1 MEPLPQ
7 IAGSGVALKGAA
19 SFFLFYYDYMAIT
32 TEELK
37 LLITAEVDAAV
48 RNLAKTQ
55 SEADKAQKKLK
66 EYAAAYD
73 QWGSK
78 LTKTLSLPLA
88 GAAAYAVKAATD
100 FEKVRTT
107 YGALL
112 GDVEK
117 GNALFEEL
125 KTFSASTPLSF
136 DTLNAAAQN
145 FLGAGFAADELT
157 AKMRMLGD
165 VALGD
170 ADKFS
175 RLSMQFNQVKTKG
188 KAELEELKIF
198 AEAGIPIFDELAKM
212 MGVSTE
218 EIFKMTSEGKI
229 GFEELNGVLTR
240 LTGEG
245 GKFHNMMQ
253 TISGTTAGSLSN
265 ALDNLKIT
273 AAELGE
279 ALLPIAN
286 DFLQSLTGLAEWIGK
301 LDEGEKK
308 MLLVGAAMAAA
319 VGPALKLSAALMK
332 VVAAM
337 KAGAA
342 AKGFTSVLAMLSNP
356 ALLGVLTA
364 VAAVGAVGG
373 IAYSALSKDEPT
385 EKENVSWEGKESSV
399 KNVLD
404 NAKTWEDGAVLIDGL
419 TKSLFDLAKTTPEA
433 TEWVLEMA
441 KANQKLKAEVQETGK
456 LFDENLFGNSQFDKF
471 RKQAGTNI
479 TNADYAY
486 TPLPKYEM
494 VVRGAGDTMK
504 MLEKDEVQDLLNR
517 FFPEINIEKEI
528 EKLESSS
535 NFDGDWKAYSDHIR
549 LINEK
554 IIEALDLTKSSF
566 EAAEKELANYDDIDY
581 LEDAYSEYR
590 KKQEAAQPSASAPA
604 AEATNYAAATLGRTN
619 DALAL
624 LTQLLNNSPD
634 LLAVSSA
641 ALNAQQQINALWDK
655 RSVAT
660 EEEKA
665 AIDKQIEE
673 LAAVTRQVSDV
684 RNLRDGIA
692 EIYRAEEV
700 SLADGSRALASI
712 VALGNSSI
720 ESLDAESAMQDKRR
734 EILAAINE
742 KIKENNKIIADTG
755 TSEEERLAAESQNN
769 ALKSA
774 AKAVKQPN
782 AVELHAEGLA
792 KALDSGDLEAVA
804 AFATPLV
811 DSFVNG
817 IFNAVEAVENGGS
830 VKDAALSVTDGL
842 WDAGVSAAAAFAGPF
857 GGLVQTAGEIAKAI
871 GHALIDAFDWR
882 NGLRD
887 KLEEA
892 KAPIADLFA
901 DIESRE
907 EELAKKR
914 NQLID
919 DQLEKTKAAYDEQM
933 AIMDARFSTEK
944 KLLEDMYQAGVIT
957 AAEYEKGLMDLAKE
971 EAAEKNK
978 AESEYNDKTE
988 ELNYLKELSQQVE
1001 ETAKTVLEN
1010 TKTAYKDQ
1018 FNNSY
1023 EAGLLV
1029 KGSGKVWGL
1038 TGSRAEAADRMEQQI
1053 TDLQNYI
1060 ISLASGEYTEE
1071 EMLKK
1076 LKEFESNDYILAAA
1090 NGADFIANK
1099 PTLMMVGEA
1108 GPERVKV
1115 KPAPFDVPAESG
1127 GGAVTY
1133 TVVINNPV
1141 GIDGLTQQVVAAAK
1155 KLNNR
1160 GIV

>member
-19 SFFLFYYDYMAIT
+19 PFFLSYYDDMAIT

-48 RNLAKTQ
+48 RNLTKTQ

-73 QWGSK
+73 QWGAK

-265 ALDNLKIT
+265 AIDNLKIT

-286 DFLQSLTGLAEWIGK
+286 DFLQSLTGLAEWIGE

-342 AKGFTSVLAMLSNP
+342 AKGFMSILSMLANP
-356 ALLGVLTA
+356 ALLAA
-364 VAAVGAVGG
+364 VVAVGAVG
-373 IAYSALSKDEPT
+373 AVTYSAVSKGDEQPK
-385 EKENVSWEGKESSV
+385 EKSV
-399 KNVLD
+399 NWGNRSD
-404 NAKTWEDGAVLIDGL
+404 QDQAAIIANAASFEEAQIKVDGL
-419 TKSLFDLAKTTPEA
+419 TKGLYDFAKATGRADIALDQIRKSTDLQNKKNDIEKSDVYKEAGNSKITFSQLESFLNSGKSSTVYDILMGDSPAWYYPGQELVDQIQSLSDRGGLSFSDELKSRGEDDVEYMQKILSELQEENQKIIDEYEA
-433 TEWVLEMA
+433 T
-441 KANQKLKAEVQETGK
+441 KAELNDIFSGK
-456 LFDENLFGNSQFDKF
+456 AAYDEL
-471 RKQAGTNI
+471 
-479 TNADYAY
+479 
-486 TPLPKYEM
+486 
-494 VVRGAGDTMK
+494 
-504 MLEKDEVQDLLNR
+504 
-517 FFPEINIEKEI
+517 
-528 EKLESSS
+528 
-535 NFDGDWKAYSDHIR
+535 
-549 LINEK
+549 
-554 IIEALDLTKSSF
+554 
-566 EAAEKELANYDDIDY
+566 
-581 LEDAYSEYR
+581 
-590 KKQEAAQPSASAPA
+590 KKQEAAQSSAPAPA
-604 AEATNYAAATLGRTN
+604 AEATNYAAVTLGRTN
-619 DALAL
+619 DALTL
-624 LTQLLNNSPD
+624 LTQLLSNSPD

-673 LAAVTRQVSDV
+673 LAAITNQVSDV
-684 RNLRDGIA
+684 KNLRDGIA

-774 AKAVKQPN
+774 AKTIKQPN

-792 KALDSGDLEAVA
+792 KALDSGDLEAIA

-882 NGLRD
+882 NGLREKID
-887 KLEEA
+887 EA
-892 KAPIADLFA
+892 NKPLTDLFNEIEDKEA
-901 DIESRE
+901 D
-907 EELAKKR
+907 LAKKR
-914 NQLID
+914 NQMID

-957 AAEYEKGLMDLAKE
+957 AAEYEKGLLDLAKE

-978 AESEYNDKTE
+978 AESEYNDE
-988 ELNYLKELSQQVE
+988 QDRLQYEKEVGDKFESALTQ
-1001 ETAKTVLEN
+1001 TIEN
-1010 TKTAYKDQ
+1010 SKKAYED
-1018 FNNSY
+1018 FYNRSY
-1023 EAGLLV
+1023 EEGLMQE
-1029 KGSGKVWGL
+1029 GSGGIKKNI
-1038 TGSRAEAADRMEQQI
+1038 TQKQKEAADRWEQQI
-1053 TDLQNYI
+1053 VELQKLLTSFNAGEILVDDMEKRTKELTD
-1060 ISLASGEYTEE
+1060 
-1071 EMLKK
+1071 
-1076 LKEFESNDYILAAA
+1076 SNFIVYGAA

-1108 GPERVKV
+1108 GPEHVKV
-1115 KPAPFDVPAESG
+1115 KPAPFDVPSESG
-1127 GGAVTY
+1127 GSAVTY
-1133 TVVINNPV
+1133 TVVVNNPV

>member
-1 MEPLPQ
+1 
-7 IAGSGVALKGAA
+7 
-19 SFFLFYYDYMAIT
+19 MAIT

-37 LLITAEVDAAV
+37 LLITAEVEDAV
-48 RNLAKTQ
+48 RNIMKTKD
-55 SEADKAQKKLK
+55 ETEKAQKKLK
-66 EYAAAYD
+66 EYAASFD

-78 LTKTLSLPLA
+78 MTKTLSLPLA

-175 RLSMQFNQVKTKG
+175 RLSLQFNQVKTKG

-198 AEAGIPIFDELAKM
+198 AEAGIPIFEELAKM

-286 DFLQSLTGLAEWIGK
+286 DFLQSLTGLAEWIGE

-308 MLLVGAAMAAA
+308 MLLVGAAMTAA
-319 VGPALKLSAALMK
+319 VGPSLKLAAGLLK
-332 VVAAM
+332 VAAAM
-337 KAGAA
+337 KQAAA
-342 AKGFTSVLAMLSNP
+342 AKGFLSILTMLSNP
-356 ALLGVLTA
+356 AALAAGLVALAGVA
-364 VAAVGAVGG
+364 VVGGVTYSAVSGGDKIPDGQVKTGGKSMDEVGQAILNASSYEEVKNRFSNLSKEMFDFARKNENAVGVVVEAMKEAVSLEKQIAQTREKTENKWFKQDIKDRENILNG
-373 IAYSALSKDEPT
+373 IQNLIESGKPMNREQAGRIRLHLKDFLEESELPYET
-385 EKENVSWEGKESSV
+385 YDEKYQEYAKKTQQGMFESRDHYKERMESDS
-399 KNVLD
+399 
-404 NAKTWEDGAVLIDGL
+404 
-419 TKSLFDLAKTTPEA
+419 
-433 TEWVLEMA
+433 
-441 KANQKLKAEVQETGK
+441 EVQQLRKDLLDIIAIIREKNNEPKK
-456 LFDENLFGNSQFDKF
+456 LLADLESQLEGIYNAEALFENLETAQVAVQSV
-471 RKQAGTNI
+471 
-479 TNADYAY
+479 
-486 TPLPKYEM
+486 TP
-494 VVRGAGDTMK
+494 
-504 MLEKDEVQDLLNR
+504 
-517 FFPEINIEKEI
+517 
-528 EKLESSS
+528 
-535 NFDGDWKAYSDHIR
+535 
-549 LINEK
+549 
-554 IIEALDLTKSSF
+554 
-566 EAAEKELANYDDIDY
+566 
-581 LEDAYSEYR
+581 
-590 KKQEAAQPSASAPA
+590 APA

-619 DALAL
+619 DALTL
-624 LTQLLNNSPD
+624 LTQLLSNSPD
-634 LLAVSSA
+634 LLAASSA

-655 RSVAT
+655 RSVAS

-673 LAAVTRQVSDV
+673 LVAVTRQVSDV
-684 RNLRDGIA
+684 KNLRDGIA
-692 EIYRAEEV
+692 EIYRSEEV

-774 AKAVKQPN
+774 AKTIKQPN
-782 AVELHAEGLA
+782 AVELNAQDLLTRLEE
-792 KALDSGDLEAVA
+792 KDLEAIA
-804 AFATPLV
+804 QLTTPMV
-811 DSFVNG
+811 DAFVNG
-817 IFNAVEAVENGGS
+817 IFDAVETVENGGS
-830 VKDAALSVTDGL
+830 VKEAALSVTDGL
-842 WDAGVSAAAAFAGPF
+842 FDAGISAAAAFAGPF

-882 NGLRD
+882 NGLREKID
-887 KLEEA
+887 EA
-892 KAPIADLFA
+892 NKPLTDLFNEIEDKEA
-901 DIESRE
+901 D
-907 EELAKKR
+907 LAKKR
-914 NQLID
+914 NQMID

-944 KLLEDMYQAGVIT
+944 KLLEDMYQAGIIT

-971 EAAEKNK
+971 EASEKNK
-978 AESEYNDKTE
+978 AESEYNDE
-988 ELNYLKELSQQVE
+988 QDRLQYEKEVGDKFESALMQ
-1001 ETAKTVLEN
+1001 TIEN
-1010 TKTAYKDQ
+1010 SKKAYED
-1018 FNNSY
+1018 FYNRSY
-1023 EAGLLV
+1023 EEGLIQE
-1029 KGSGKVWGL
+1029 GSGGVKKNI
-1038 TGSRAEAADRMEQQI
+1038 TQKQKEAADRWEQQI
-1053 TDLQNYI
+1053 AELQKLLTSFNAGEILVDDMEKRTKELTD
-1060 ISLASGEYTEE
+1060 
-1071 EMLKK
+1071 
-1076 LKEFESNDYILAAA
+1076 SNFIVYGAA

-1099 PTLMMVGEA
+1099 PTLIMVGEA
-1108 GPERVKV
+1108 GPEHVKV
-1115 KPAPFDVPAESG
+1115 KPAPFDVPSESG
-1127 GGAVTY
+1127 GSAVTY

>member
-1 MEPLPQ
+1 MESLPQ
-7 IAGSGVALKGAA
+7 IAGSGVTLKRATP
-19 SFFLFYYDYMAIT
+19 FFLSYYDDMAIT

-73 QWGSK
+73 QWGAK

-265 ALDNLKIT
+265 AIDNLKIT

-286 DFLQSLTGLAEWIGK
+286 DFLQSLTGLAEWIGE

-342 AKGFTSVLAMLSNP
+342 AKGFTSVLAMLSSP

-373 IAYSALSKDEPT
+373 IAYSALSKDEPE
-385 EKENVSWEGKESSV
+385 EKTINWGNRS
-399 KNVLD
+399 D
-404 NAKTWEDGAVLIDGL
+404 QDQAAIIANAASFEEAQIKVDGL
-419 TKSLFDLAKTTPEA
+419 TKGLYDFVKATGRADIALDQIRKSTDLQNKKNDIEKSDVYKKADSSKILFSEMERFLNSGKSSTVYDVLMGDSPAWYYPGQELVNQIQSLSDRGGLSFLDELKSRGEDDVEYIQKILAELQ
-433 TEWVLEMA
+433 EE
-441 KANQKLKAEVQETGK
+441 NQKIIDEYEAMKAE
-456 LFDENLFGNSQFDKF
+456 L
-471 RKQAGTNI
+471 
-479 TNADYAY
+479 
-486 TPLPKYEM
+486 
-494 VVRGAGDTMK
+494 
-504 MLEKDEVQDLLNR
+504 
-517 FFPEINIEKEI
+517 
-528 EKLESSS
+528 
-535 NFDGDWKAYSDHIR
+535 
-549 LINEK
+549 
-554 IIEALDLTKSSF
+554 
-566 EAAEKELANYDDIDY
+566 DDIFSGKA
-581 LEDAYSEYR
+581 AYDEL
-590 KKQEAAQPSASAPA
+590 KKQEAAKPSAPAPA
-604 AEATNYAAATLGRTN
+604 AEATNHAAATLGRTN

-634 LLAVSSA
+634 LLAASSA

-673 LAAVTRQVSDV
+673 LAAITNQVSDV

-692 EIYRAEEV
+692 EIYRSEEV

-774 AKAVKQPN
+774 AKTIKRPN
-782 AVELHAEGLA
+782 AVELHAQELA
-792 KALDSGDLEAVA
+792 NALDSGDLEAIA

-830 VKDAALSVTDGL
+830 VKEAALSVTDGL
-842 WDAGVSAAAAFAGPF
+842 FDAGISAAAAFAGPF

-882 NGLRD
+882 NGLREKID
-887 KLEEA
+887 EA
-892 KAPIADLFA
+892 NKPLTDLFNEIEDKEA
-901 DIESRE
+901 D
-907 EELAKKR
+907 LAKKR
-914 NQLID
+914 NQMID

-971 EAAEKNK
+971 EASEKNK
-978 AESEYNDKTE
+978 AESEYNDEQDRLQYEKEVGDKFESALTQTIENSKKAYEDFYNRSFE
-988 ELNYLKELSQQVE
+988 E
-1001 ETAKTVLEN
+1001 
-1010 TKTAYKDQ
+1010 
-1018 FNNSY
+1018 
-1023 EAGLLV
+1023 GLIQE
-1029 KGSGKVWGL
+1029 GSGGIKKNI
-1038 TGSRAEAADRMEQQI
+1038 TRKQKEAADRWEQQI
-1053 TDLQNYI
+1053 VELQKLLNSFNAGEILVDDMEKRTKELTD
-1060 ISLASGEYTEE
+1060 
-1071 EMLKK
+1071 
-1076 LKEFESNDYILAAA
+1076 SNFIVYGAA
-1090 NGADFIANK
+1090 NGADFIADK

-1108 GPERVKV
+1108 GPEHVKV
-1115 KPAPFDVPAESG
+1115 KPAPFDVPSESG

>member
-1 MEPLPQ
+1 
-7 IAGSGVALKGAA
+7 
-19 SFFLFYYDYMAIT
+19 MAIT

-37 LLITAEVDAAV
+37 LLITAEVEEAV
-48 RNLAKTQ
+48 RNIIKTKD
-55 SEADKAQKKLK
+55 ETEKAQKKLK

-229 GFEELNGVLTR
+229 GFEELNGVLAR

-286 DFLQSLTGLAEWIGK
+286 DFLQSLTGLAEWIGE

-319 VGPALKLSAALMK
+319 VGPALKLSAALLK
-332 VVAAM
+332 VAAAM

-342 AKGFTSVLAMLSNP
+342 AKGFMSILSMLANP
-356 ALLGVLTA
+356 ALLAA
-364 VAAVGAVGG
+364 VVAVGAVG
-373 IAYSALSKDEPT
+373 AVTYSALSKDEPT

-399 KNVLD
+399 KTALD

-441 KANQKLKAEVQETGK
+441 KANQKLKSEVQETGK
-456 LFDENLFGNSQFDKF
+456 FFEENWRGYSQAEKFNRSAEQNKVAAKSPFESNIVNSGVWTSSLLKKPEIQ
-471 RKQAGTNI
+471 NI
-479 TNADYAY
+479 LAD
-486 TPLPKYEM
+486 
-494 VVRGAGDTMK
+494 
-504 MLEKDEVQDLLNR
+504 

-528 EKLESSS
+528 KNLNPYSVSE
-535 NFDGDWKAYSDHIR
+535 NFDGNWKAYADHVL
-549 LINEK
+549 LINNK
-554 IIEALDLTKSSF
+554 ITEALDLF
-566 EAAEKELANYDDIDY
+566 EANFKNAEKELANYDDIDY
-581 LEDAYSEYR
+581 LEDAYSEYQ
-590 KKQEAAQPSASAPA
+590 KKQEAAKPSAPAPA

-634 LLAVSSA
+634 LLAASSA

-655 RSVAT
+655 RSVAS

-673 LAAVTRQVSDV
+673 LTTVTRQVSDV
-684 RNLRDGIA
+684 KNLRDGIA

-712 VALGNSSI
+712 VALGNSSL
-720 ESLDAESAMQDKRR
+720 EALDTESAMQDKRR

-774 AKAVKQPN
+774 AKTIKQPN
-782 AVELHAEGLA
+782 AVELNAQDLLTRLEE
-792 KALDSGDLEAVA
+792 KDLEAIA
-804 AFATPLV
+804 QLTTPMV
-811 DSFVNG
+811 DAFVNG
-817 IFNAVEAVENGGS
+817 IFDAVEAVENGGS
-830 VKDAALSVTDGL
+830 VKEAALSVTDGL
-842 WDAGVSAAAAFAGPF
+842 FDAGISAAAAFAGPF

-892 KAPIADLFA
+892 KAPIDDLFA

-914 NQLID
+914 NQMID

-957 AAEYEKGLMDLAKE
+957 AAEYEQGLMDLAKE
-971 EAAEKNK
+971 EASEKNK
-978 AESEYNDKTE
+978 AESDYNDEQDRLQHEKEVGDKFESALMQTIENSKKAYEDFYNRSFE
-988 ELNYLKELSQQVE
+988 E
-1001 ETAKTVLEN
+1001 
-1010 TKTAYKDQ
+1010 
-1018 FNNSY
+1018 
-1023 EAGLLV
+1023 GLMQE
-1029 KGSGKVWGL
+1029 GSGGIKKNI
-1038 TGSRAEAADRMEQQI
+1038 TQKQKEAADRWEQQI
-1053 TDLQNYI
+1053 VELQKLFNSFNAGEILVDEMEKRTKELTD
-1060 ISLASGEYTEE
+1060 
-1071 EMLKK
+1071 
-1076 LKEFESNDYILAAA
+1076 SNFIVYGAA
-1090 NGADFIANK
+1090 NGADFVANK

-1108 GPERVKV
+1108 GPEHVKV

>member
-1 MEPLPQ
+1 
-7 IAGSGVALKGAA
+7 
-19 SFFLFYYDYMAIT
+19 MAIT

-37 LLITAEVDAAV
+37 LYITAEVEDAV
-48 RNLAKTQ
+48 RKLMKTKD
-55 SEADKAQKKLK
+55 EAEKAQKKLK
-66 EYAAAYD
+66 EYAASFD

-112 GDVEK
+112 GDVAK

-253 TISGTTAGSLSN
+253 TISGTTAGNLSN

-286 DFLQSLTGLAEWIGK
+286 DFLQSLTGLAEWIGE

-342 AKGFTSVLAMLSNP
+342 AKGFTSVLAMLSSP

-373 IAYSALSKDEPT
+373 IAYSALSKDEPE
-385 EKENVSWEGKESSV
+385 EKTINWGNRS
-399 KNVLD
+399 D
-404 NAKTWEDGAVLIDGL
+404 QDQAAIIANAASFEEAQIKVDGL
-419 TKSLFDLAKTTPEA
+419 TKGLYDFVKATGRADIALEQIRQSAELTNKINASKDDVEITANSNSKALNALLERVNSANPKSREKAYNALIDNVAWADSGGGWQMGAAQARAVRDISQSSGISFVDELKERGPEDVEYMREIVKTLQEENQKTIDAYQGMKDDLADI
-433 TEWVLEMA
+433 LSG
-441 KANQKLKAEVQETGK
+441 KAAYAE
-456 LFDENLFGNSQFDKF
+456 
-471 RKQAGTNI
+471 
-479 TNADYAY
+479 
-486 TPLPKYEM
+486 
-494 VVRGAGDTMK
+494 
-504 MLEKDEVQDLLNR
+504 
-517 FFPEINIEKEI
+517 
-528 EKLESSS
+528 LESQ
-535 NFDGDWKAYSDHIR
+535 KAS
-549 LINEK
+549 
-554 IIEALDLTKSSF
+554 
-566 EAAEKELANYDDIDY
+566 
-581 LEDAYSEYR
+581 
-590 KKQEAAQPSASAPA
+590 QPSAPAPA
-604 AEATNYAAATLGRTN
+604 AEATNHAAATLGRTN

-634 LLAVSSA
+634 LLAASSA

-673 LAAVTRQVSDV
+673 LAAITNQVSDV
-684 RNLRDGIA
+684 KNLRDGIA
-692 EIYRAEEV
+692 EIYRSEEV

-755 TSEEERLAAESQNN
+755 MSEEERLAAESQNN

-774 AKAVKQPN
+774 AKTIKQPN

-792 KALDSGDLEAVA
+792 KALDSGDLEAIA

-830 VKDAALSVTDGL
+830 VKEAALSVTDGL
-842 WDAGVSAAAAFAGPF
+842 FDAGISAAAAFAGPF

-882 NGLRD
+882 NGLREKID
-887 KLEEA
+887 EA
-892 KAPIADLFA
+892 NKPLTDLFNEIEDKEA
-901 DIESRE
+901 D
-907 EELAKKR
+907 LAKKR
-914 NQLID
+914 NQMID

-971 EAAEKNK
+971 EASEKNK
-978 AESEYNDKTE
+978 AESEYNDEQDRLQYEKEVGDKFESALTQTIENSKKAYEDFYNRSFE
-988 ELNYLKELSQQVE
+988 E
-1001 ETAKTVLEN
+1001 
-1010 TKTAYKDQ
+1010 
-1018 FNNSY
+1018 
-1023 EAGLLV
+1023 GLIQE
-1029 KGSGKVWGL
+1029 GSGGIKKNI
-1038 TGSRAEAADRMEQQI
+1038 TRKQKEAADRWEQQI
-1053 TDLQNYI
+1053 VELQKLLNSFNAGEILVDDMEKRTKELTD
-1060 ISLASGEYTEE
+1060 
-1071 EMLKK
+1071 
-1076 LKEFESNDYILAAA
+1076 SNFIVYGAA
-1090 NGADFIANK
+1090 NGADFIADK

-1108 GPERVKV
+1108 GPEHVKV
-1115 KPAPFDVPAESG
+1115 KPAPFDVLSESG

>member
-1 MEPLPQ
+1 
-7 IAGSGVALKGAA
+7 
-19 SFFLFYYDYMAIT
+19 MAIT

-37 LLITAEVDAAV
+37 LYITAEVEDAV
-48 RNLAKTQ
+48 RKLMKTKD
-55 SEADKAQKKLK
+55 EAEKAQKKLK
-66 EYAAAYD
+66 EYAASFD

-78 LTKTLSLPLA
+78 MTKTLSLPLA

-157 AKMRMLGD
+157 TKMRMLGD

-286 DFLQSLTGLAEWIGK
+286 DFLQSLTGLAEWIGE

-342 AKGFTSVLAMLSNP
+342 AKGFTSVLAMLSSP

-373 IAYSALSKDEPT
+373 VAYSALSKDEPT

-399 KNVLD
+399 KTALD

-456 LFDENLFGNSQFDKF
+456 FFDENWKGESKLEKF
-471 RKQAGTNI
+471 RKTAEKNVKTVKMDGVNVLHGANMTAGLLKKTDIQN
-479 TNADYAY
+479 
-486 TPLPKYEM
+486 L
-494 VVRGAGDTMK
+494 
-504 MLEKDEVQDLLNR
+504 LKD

-528 EKLESSS
+528 KNLNPYSVSE
-535 NFDGDWKAYSDHIR
+535 NFDGNWKAYADHVL
-549 LINEK
+549 LINNK
-554 IIEALDLTKSSF
+554 ITGALDLF
-566 EAAEKELANYDDIDY
+566 EANFKNAEKELANYDDIDY
-581 LEDAYSEYR
+581 LKDAYSEYQ
-590 KKQEAAQPSASAPA
+590 KKQEAAQPSAPAPA

-619 DALAL
+619 DSLAL

-634 LLAVSSA
+634 LLAASSA

-655 RSVAT
+655 RSVAS

-673 LAAVTRQVSDV
+673 LATVTRQISDV
-684 RNLRDGIA
+684 KNLRDGIA

-700 SLADGSRALASI
+700 SLADGSRSLASI
-712 VALGNSSI
+712 VALGNSSL
-720 ESLDAESAMQDKRR
+720 EALDTESAMQDKRR

-774 AKAVKQPN
+774 AKTIKQPN
-782 AVELHAEGLA
+782 AVELNAQELA
-792 KALDSGDLEAVA
+792 NALDSGDLEAIA
-804 AFATPLV
+804 SFATPLV

-817 IFNAVEAVENGGS
+817 IFDAVEAVENGGS
-830 VKDAALSVTDGL
+830 AKEAALSVTDGL

-914 NQLID
+914 NQMID

-971 EAAEKNK
+971 EASEKNK

-1001 ETAKTVLEN
+1001 DAAKTVLEN

-1023 EAGLLV
+1023 EAGLSV
-1029 KGSGKVWGL
+1029 KGSGKVGGL
-1038 TGSRAEAADRMEQQI
+1038 LGSRAEAADRLEQQI

-1060 ISLASGEYTEE
+1060 ISLANGEYTEE

-1108 GPERVKV
+1108 GPEHVKV
-1115 KPAPFDVPAESG
+1115 KPAPFDVPAESK

>member
-7 IAGSGVALKGAA
+7 IARSGVALKRAT
-19 SFFLFYYDYMAIT
+19 SFFLSYYDDMAIT

-55 SEADKAQKKLK
+55 NEADKAQKKLK

-112 GDVEK
+112 GDVAK

-286 DFLQSLTGLAEWIGK
+286 DFLQSLTGLAEWIGE

-342 AKGFTSVLAMLSNP
+342 AKGFTSVLAMLSSP

-456 LFDENLFGNSQFDKF
+456 LFEENLFGNSQFDKF

-494 VVRGAGDTMK
+494 VTRGAGDTTK
-504 MLEKDEVQDLLNR
+504 MLKKDEVQDLLNR

-549 LINEK
+549 LINKK

-566 EAAEKELANYDDIDY
+566 EAAEKELANYDDSEF
-581 LEDAYSEYR
+581 LEAAFAEDQ
-590 KKQEAAQPSASAPA
+590 KKQKAAQPSAPA

-634 LLAVSSA
+634 LLAASSA

-673 LAAVTRQVSDV
+673 LAAITNQVSDV
-684 RNLRDGIA
+684 KNLRDGIA
-692 EIYRAEEV
+692 EIYRSEEV

-712 VALGNSSI
+712 VAIGNSSI

-774 AKAVKQPN
+774 AKTIKQPN
-782 AVELHAEGLA
+782 AVELHAQELA
-792 KALDSGDLEAVA
+792 NDLDSGDLEAIA

-817 IFNAVEAVENGGS
+817 IFGAVEAVENGGS

-914 NQLID
+914 NQMID

-957 AAEYEKGLMDLAKE
+957 AAEYEKGLLDLAKE

-978 AESEYNDKTE
+978 AESEYNNKTE
-988 ELNYLKELSQQVE
+988 DLNRLKELSQQVE
-1001 ETAKTVLEN
+1001 DVAKTVLEN

-1018 FNNSY
+1018 FKNSY
-1023 EAGLLV
+1023 ESGLSV
-1029 KGSGKVWGL
+1029 KGSGKVGGL
-1038 TGSRAEAADRMEQQI
+1038 LGSRAEAADRMERQI

-1099 PTLMMVGEA
+1099 PTLIMVGEA
-1108 GPERVKV
+1108 GPEHVKV
-1115 KPAPFDVPAESG
+1115 KPAPFDVPSESG

>member
-1 MEPLPQ
+1 
-7 IAGSGVALKGAA
+7 
-19 SFFLFYYDYMAIT
+19 MAIT

-37 LLITAEVDAAV
+37 LYITAEVEDAV
-48 RNLAKTQ
+48 RKLMKTKD
-55 SEADKAQKKLK
+55 EAEKAQKKLK
-66 EYAAAYD
+66 EYAASFD

-112 GDVEK
+112 GDVAK

-286 DFLQSLTGLAEWIGK
+286 DFLQSLTGLAEWIGE

-342 AKGFTSVLAMLSNP
+342 AKGFTSVLAMLSSP

-373 IAYSALSKDEPT
+373 IAYSALSKDEPE
-385 EKENVSWEGKESSV
+385 EKTINWGNRS
-399 KNVLD
+399 D
-404 NAKTWEDGAVLIDGL
+404 QDQAAIIANAASFEEAQIKVDGL
-419 TKSLFDLAKTTPEA
+419 TKGLYDFVKATGRADIALEQIRQSAELTNKINASKDDVEITANINSKALNALLERVNSSNPKSREKAYNALIDDVAWSDSGGGWQMGAAQARAVRDISQSSGISFVDELKERGPEDVEYMREIVKTLQEENQKTIDAYQGMKDDLADI
-433 TEWVLEMA
+433 LSG
-441 KANQKLKAEVQETGK
+441 KAAYAE
-456 LFDENLFGNSQFDKF
+456 
-471 RKQAGTNI
+471 
-479 TNADYAY
+479 
-486 TPLPKYEM
+486 
-494 VVRGAGDTMK
+494 
-504 MLEKDEVQDLLNR
+504 
-517 FFPEINIEKEI
+517 
-528 EKLESSS
+528 LESQ
-535 NFDGDWKAYSDHIR
+535 KAS
-549 LINEK
+549 
-554 IIEALDLTKSSF
+554 
-566 EAAEKELANYDDIDY
+566 
-581 LEDAYSEYR
+581 
-590 KKQEAAQPSASAPA
+590 QPSAPAPA
-604 AEATNYAAATLGRTN
+604 AEATNHAAATLGRTN
-619 DALAL
+619 DALTL

-634 LLAVSSA
+634 LLAASSA

-655 RSVAT
+655 RSVAS

-684 RNLRDGIA
+684 KNLRDGIA
-692 EIYRAEEV
+692 EIYRSEEV

-734 EILAAINE
+734 EILAAIND

-755 TSEEERLAAESQNN
+755 MSEEERLAAESQNN

-774 AKAVKQPN
+774 AKAIKQPN
-782 AVELHAEGLA
+782 AVELHAQELA
-792 KALDSGDLEAVA
+792 NALDSGDLEAVA

-830 VKDAALSVTDGL
+830 VKEAALSVTDGL
-842 WDAGVSAAAAFAGPF
+842 FDAGISAAAAFAGPF

-914 NQLID
+914 NQMID
-919 DQLEKTKAAYDEQM
+919 EQLEKTKAAYDEQM

-978 AESEYNDKTE
+978 AESEYNDEQDRLQYEKEVGDKFESALTQTIENSKKAYEDFYNRSFE
-988 ELNYLKELSQQVE
+988 E
-1001 ETAKTVLEN
+1001 
-1010 TKTAYKDQ
+1010 
-1018 FNNSY
+1018 
-1023 EAGLLV
+1023 GLIQE
-1029 KGSGKVWGL
+1029 GSGGIKKNI
-1038 TGSRAEAADRMEQQI
+1038 TRKQKEAADRWEQQI
-1053 TDLQNYI
+1053 VELQKLLNSFNAGEILVDDMEKRTKELTD
-1060 ISLASGEYTEE
+1060 
-1071 EMLKK
+1071 
-1076 LKEFESNDYILAAA
+1076 SNFIVYGAA
-1090 NGADFIANK
+1090 NGADFIADK

-1108 GPERVKV
+1108 GPEHVKV
-1115 KPAPFDVPAESG
+1115 KPAPFDVPSESG

>member
-1 MEPLPQ
+1 MESLPQ
-7 IAGSGVALKGAA
+7 IAGSGVALKGAT
-19 SFFLFYYDYMAIT
+19 SFFLSYYDDMAIT

-55 SEADKAQKKLK
+55 SEAEKAQKKLK
-66 EYAAAYD
+66 EYAASYD
-73 QWGSK
+73 QWGAK

-286 DFLQSLTGLAEWIGK
+286 DFLQSLTGMAEWIGE

-319 VGPALKLSAALMK
+319 VGPALKLSAALTK

-342 AKGFTSVLAMLSNP
+342 AKGFMSILSMLANP
-356 ALLGVLTA
+356 ALLAA
-364 VAAVGAVGG
+364 VVAVGAVG
-373 IAYSALSKDEPT
+373 AVTYSAVSKGDEQPK
-385 EKENVSWEGKESSV
+385 EKSV
-399 KNVLD
+399 NWGNRSD
-404 NAKTWEDGAVLIDGL
+404 QDQAAIIANAASFEEAQIKVDGL
-419 TKSLFDLAKTTPEA
+419 TKGLYDF
-433 TEWVLEMA
+433 A
-441 KANQKLKAEVQETGK
+441 KATGRADIALDQVRKSIDLQNKITGSESEFRTAEWYNKKSLEFLMERVNSGNSKEIQKAYNVLIDDVQWLDSGGGVMGGAGQAIAVRSVADSAGLSFVDELKKRGSKDVDFMREVVKTLQEENQKTIDEYEAMKAELNDIFSGK
-456 LFDENLFGNSQFDKF
+456 AAYDEL
-471 RKQAGTNI
+471 
-479 TNADYAY
+479 
-486 TPLPKYEM
+486 
-494 VVRGAGDTMK
+494 
-504 MLEKDEVQDLLNR
+504 
-517 FFPEINIEKEI
+517 
-528 EKLESSS
+528 
-535 NFDGDWKAYSDHIR
+535 
-549 LINEK
+549 
-554 IIEALDLTKSSF
+554 
-566 EAAEKELANYDDIDY
+566 
-581 LEDAYSEYR
+581 
-590 KKQEAAQPSASAPA
+590 KKQEAAQPSAPAPA

-655 RSVAT
+655 RSVAS

-684 RNLRDGIA
+684 KNLRDGIA
-692 EIYRAEEV
+692 EIYRSEEV

-774 AKAVKQPN
+774 AKTIKQPN

-792 KALDSGDLEAVA
+792 KALDSGDLEAIA

-830 VKDAALSVTDGL
+830 VKEAALSVTDGL

-882 NGLRD
+882 NGLREKID
-887 KLEEA
+887 EA
-892 KAPIADLFA
+892 NKPLTDLFNEIEDKEA
-901 DIESRE
+901 D
-907 EELAKKR
+907 LAKKR
-914 NQLID
+914 NQMID

-957 AAEYEKGLMDLAKE
+957 AAEYEKGLLDLAKE
-971 EAAEKNK
+971 EASEKNK
-978 AESEYNDKTE
+978 AESEYNDE
-988 ELNYLKELSQQVE
+988 QDRLQYEKEVGDKFESALMQ
-1001 ETAKTVLEN
+1001 TIEN
-1010 TKTAYKDQ
+1010 SKKAYED
-1018 FNNSY
+1018 FYNRSY
-1023 EAGLLV
+1023 EEGLMQE
-1029 KGSGKVWGL
+1029 GSGGVKKNI
-1038 TGSRAEAADRMEQQI
+1038 TRKQKEAADRWEQQI
-1053 TDLQNYI
+1053 AELQKLLNSFNAGEILVDDMEKRTKELTD
-1060 ISLASGEYTEE
+1060 
-1071 EMLKK
+1071 
-1076 LKEFESNDYILAAA
+1076 SNFIVYGAA
-1090 NGADFIANK
+1090 NGADFIADK

-1108 GPERVKV
+1108 GPEHVKV
-1115 KPAPFDVPAESG
+1115 KPAPFDVPSESG

>member
-1 MEPLPQ
+1 
-7 IAGSGVALKGAA
+7 
-19 SFFLFYYDYMAIT
+19 MAIT

-37 LLITAEVDAAV
+37 LYITAEVEDAV
-48 RNLAKTQ
+48 RKLMKTKD
-55 SEADKAQKKLK
+55 EAEKAQKKLK
-66 EYAAAYD
+66 EYAASFD
-73 QWGSK
+73 QWGAK
-78 LTKTLSLPLA
+78 MTKTLSLPLA

-157 AKMRMLGD
+157 TKMRMLGD

-286 DFLQSLTGLAEWIGK
+286 DFLQSLTGLAEWIGE

-308 MLLVGAAMAAA
+308 ILLVGAAMAAA
-319 VGPALKLSAALMK
+319 VGPALKLSAALVK

-342 AKGFTSVLAMLSNP
+342 AKGFTSVLAMLSSP
-356 ALLGVLTA
+356 ALLGILTA

-373 IAYSALSKDEPT
+373 FAYSALSKDEPT

-399 KNVLD
+399 KTALD

-433 TEWVLEMA
+433 AEWVLDMA

-456 LFDENLFGNSQFDKF
+456 FFEENLFGLSKSERLKKTVERNIEEARSDRPVIGGYQTQGTLKNSEIQ
-471 RKQAGTNI
+471 N
-479 TNADYAY
+479 
-486 TPLPKYEM
+486 L
-494 VVRGAGDTMK
+494 
-504 MLEKDEVQDLLNR
+504 LEE
-517 FFPEINIEKEI
+517 FFPEINVEKEI
-528 EKLESSS
+528 ENLKASSVDK
-535 NFDGDWKAYSDHIR
+535 NFGGDWKAYADHVV
-549 LINEK
+549 LINNK
-554 IIEALDLTKSSF
+554 ITEALDLF
-566 EAAEKELANYDDIDY
+566 EANFKNAEKELANYDDIDY
-581 LEDAYSEYR
+581 LEDAYSEYQ
-590 KKQEAAQPSASAPA
+590 KKQEAAQPSAPAPA

-634 LLAVSSA
+634 LLAASSA

-655 RSVAT
+655 RSVAS

-692 EIYRAEEV
+692 EIYLAEEV

-774 AKAVKQPN
+774 AKTIRQPN
-782 AVELHAEGLA
+782 AVELNAQELA
-792 KALDSGDLEAVA
+792 NALDSGDLEAIA
-804 AFATPLV
+804 SFATPLV

-817 IFNAVEAVENGGS
+817 IFDAVEAVENGGS
-830 VKDAALSVTDGL
+830 VKEAALSVTDGL
-842 WDAGVSAAAAFAGPF
+842 FDAGISAAAAFAGPF

-914 NQLID
+914 NQMID

-933 AIMDARFSTEK
+933 AIMDSRFSTEK

-971 EAAEKNK
+971 EASEKNK
-978 AESEYNDKTE
+978 AETEYNDKIE

-1001 ETAKTVLEN
+1001 DSAKQVLEN
-1010 TKTAYKDQ
+1010 MKVIYEDQ

-1023 EAGLLV
+1023 ESGLLV
-1029 KGSGKVWGL
+1029 KGSGKFGGLWG
-1038 TGSRAEAADRMEQQI
+1038 SKAEAADRMERQI

-1060 ISLASGEYTEE
+1060 ISLASGGYTEE

-1076 LKEFESNDYILAAA
+1076 LEEFKSNDYILAAA

-1108 GPERVKV
+1108 GPEHVKV
-1115 KPAPFDVPAESG
+1115 KPAPFDVPAESK

>member
-1 MEPLPQ
+1 
-7 IAGSGVALKGAA
+7 
-19 SFFLFYYDYMAIT
+19 MAIT

-55 SEADKAQKKLK
+55 NEADKAQKKLK

-73 QWGSK
+73 QWGAK

-198 AEAGIPIFDELAKM
+198 AEAGIPIFDELAQM

-253 TISGTTAGSLSN
+253 TISGTTAGNLSN

-286 DFLQSLTGLAEWIGK
+286 DFLQSLTGLAEWIGE

-342 AKGFTSVLAMLSNP
+342 AKGFMSILSMLANP
-356 ALLGVLTA
+356 ALLAA
-364 VAAVGAVGG
+364 VVAVGAVG
-373 IAYSALSKDEPT
+373 AVTYSAVSKGDEQPK
-385 EKENVSWEGKESSV
+385 EKSV
-399 KNVLD
+399 NWGNRSD
-404 NAKTWEDGAVLIDGL
+404 QDQAAIIANAASFEDAQIKVDGL
-419 TKSLFDLAKTTPEA
+419 TKGLYDFVKATGRADIALDQIRKSTDLQNKKNDIEKSDVYKKADSSKISFSEMERFLNSGKSSTVYDVLMGDSPAWYYPGQELVNQIQSLSDRGGLSFSDELKSRGEDDVEYMQKILAELQ
-433 TEWVLEMA
+433 EE
-441 KANQKLKAEVQETGK
+441 NQKIIDEYEVMKAELDDIFSGK
-456 LFDENLFGNSQFDKF
+456 AAYDE
-471 RKQAGTNI
+471 
-479 TNADYAY
+479 
-486 TPLPKYEM
+486 
-494 VVRGAGDTMK
+494 
-504 MLEKDEVQDLLNR
+504 LEKQ
-517 FFPEINIEKEI
+517 K
-528 EKLESSS
+528 
-535 NFDGDWKAYSDHIR
+535 
-549 LINEK
+549 
-554 IIEALDLTKSSF
+554 
-566 EAAEKELANYDDIDY
+566 
-581 LEDAYSEYR
+581 
-590 KKQEAAQPSASAPA
+590 AAQSSAPAPA
-604 AEATNYAAATLGRTN
+604 AEATNYAGATLGRTN
-619 DALAL
+619 DALTL

-634 LLAVSSA
+634 LLAASSA

-673 LAAVTRQVSDV
+673 LAAITNQVSDV
-684 RNLRDGIA
+684 KNLRDGIA
-692 EIYRAEEV
+692 EIYRSEEV

-774 AKAVKQPN
+774 AKTIKQPN
-782 AVELHAEGLA
+782 AVELHAQELA
-792 KALDSGDLEAVA
+792 NALDSGDLEAIA
-804 AFATPLV
+804 GFATPMV

-971 EAAEKNK
+971 EASEKNK

-988 ELNYLKELSQQVE
+988 DLNRLKELSQQVE
-1001 ETAKTVLEN
+1001 DVAKTVLEN

-1018 FNNSY
+1018 FKNSY
-1023 EAGLLV
+1023 EAGLSV
-1029 KGSGKVWGL
+1029 KGSGKLWGL
-1038 TGSRAEAADRMEQQI
+1038 TGSRAKAADRMEQQI

-1060 ISLASGEYTEE
+1060 ISLADGEYTEE

-1108 GPERVKV
+1108 GPEHVKV
-1115 KPAPFDVPAESG
+1115 KPAPFDVPSESG

>member
-19 SFFLFYYDYMAIT
+19 SFFLFYYDCMAIT

-55 SEADKAQKKLK
+55 NEADKAQKKLK

-73 QWGSK
+73 QWGAK

-198 AEAGIPIFDELAKM
+198 AEAGIPIFDELAQM

-229 GFEELNGVLTR
+229 GFEELNGVLAR

-286 DFLQSLTGLAEWIGK
+286 DFLQSLTGLAEWIGE

-342 AKGFTSVLAMLSNP
+342 AKGFMSVLSMLANP
-356 ALLGVLTA
+356 ALLAA
-364 VAAVGAVGG
+364 VVAVGAVG
-373 IAYSALSKDEPT
+373 AVTYSAVSKGDEQPK
-385 EKENVSWEGKESSV
+385 EKSV
-399 KNVLD
+399 NWGNRSD
-404 NAKTWEDGAVLIDGL
+404 QDQAAIIANAASFEEAQIKVGGL
-419 TKSLFDLAKTTPEA
+419 TKDLYDF
-433 TEWVLEMA
+433 A
-441 KANQKLKAEVQETGK
+441 KATGRADIALDQVRKSIDLQNKIAASKSEFNTAELSNKIPLESLMERVNSGNSKEIQKAYNALIDDVQWLDSGGGSMGGTAQARAVRRVADSAGLSFVDELKKRGPKDVDFMREVVKTLQQENQKTIDEYEAMKAELDDIFSGK
-456 LFDENLFGNSQFDKF
+456 AAYDE
-471 RKQAGTNI
+471 
-479 TNADYAY
+479 
-486 TPLPKYEM
+486 
-494 VVRGAGDTMK
+494 
-504 MLEKDEVQDLLNR
+504 LEKQ
-517 FFPEINIEKEI
+517 K
-528 EKLESSS
+528 
-535 NFDGDWKAYSDHIR
+535 
-549 LINEK
+549 
-554 IIEALDLTKSSF
+554 
-566 EAAEKELANYDDIDY
+566 
-581 LEDAYSEYR
+581 
-590 KKQEAAQPSASAPA
+590 AAQPSAPAPA
-604 AEATNYAAATLGRTN
+604 AEATNYAGATLGRTN
-619 DALAL
+619 DALTL

-634 LLAVSSA
+634 LLAASSA

-692 EIYRAEEV
+692 EIYRSEEV

-712 VALGNSSI
+712 VTLGNSSI

-774 AKAVKQPN
+774 AKTIKQPN
-782 AVELHAEGLA
+782 AVELHAQELA
-792 KALDSGDLEAVA
+792 NALDSGDLEAIA

-817 IFNAVEAVENGGS
+817 IFDAVEAVENGGS

-892 KAPIADLFA
+892 KAPIDDLFA

-914 NQLID
+914 NQMID

-988 ELNYLKELSQQVE
+988 ELNRLKELSQQVE

-1018 FNNSY
+1018 FKNSY
-1023 EAGLLV
+1023 EAGLSV
-1029 KGSGKVWGL
+1029 KGSGKVGGL
-1038 TGSRAEAADRMEQQI
+1038 LGSRAEAADRMERQI

-1060 ISLASGEYTEE
+1060 ISLANGEYTEE

-1108 GPERVKV
+1108 GPEHVKV

-1127 GGAVTY
+1127 GSAVTY

>member
-1 MEPLPQ
+1 
-7 IAGSGVALKGAA
+7 
-19 SFFLFYYDYMAIT
+19 MAIT

-37 LLITAEVDAAV
+37 LLITAEVEEAV
-48 RNLAKTQ
+48 RNIIKTKD
-55 SEADKAQKKLK
+55 ETEKAQKKLK

-157 AKMRMLGD
+157 TKMRMLGD

-286 DFLQSLTGLAEWIGK
+286 GFLQSLTGLAEWIGE

-319 VGPALKLSAALMK
+319 VGPALKLSAALLK
-332 VVAAM
+332 VAAAM

-342 AKGFTSVLAMLSNP
+342 AKGFMSILSMLANP
-356 ALLGVLTA
+356 ALLAA
-364 VAAVGAVGG
+364 VVAVGAVG
-373 IAYSALSKDEPT
+373 AVTYSALSKDEPT
-385 EKENVSWEGKESSV
+385 EKTINWGNRSDQDQAAII
-399 KNVLD
+399 N
-404 NAKTWEDGAVLIDGL
+404 NAASFEEAQIKVDGL
-419 TKSLFDLAKTTPEA
+419 TKGLYDF
-433 TEWVLEMA
+433 A
-441 KANQKLKAEVQETGK
+441 KATGRADIALEKVKQSVDLTNQINEVDANKAVVYAEKYARDELKGLAYRVNSDDPKNQRLAYEVLTNKVRWSDSASGAGGGQAAAVREISKNSGLSFVEELKKRGPEDVEFMRNVVKTLQEENQKTIDEYEAMKAE
-456 LFDENLFGNSQFDKF
+456 L
-471 RKQAGTNI
+471 
-479 TNADYAY
+479 
-486 TPLPKYEM
+486 
-494 VVRGAGDTMK
+494 
-504 MLEKDEVQDLLNR
+504 
-517 FFPEINIEKEI
+517 
-528 EKLESSS
+528 
-535 NFDGDWKAYSDHIR
+535 
-549 LINEK
+549 
-554 IIEALDLTKSSF
+554 
-566 EAAEKELANYDDIDY
+566 DDIFSGKA
-581 LEDAYSEYR
+581 AYDEL
-590 KKQEAAQPSASAPA
+590 KKQEAAKPSAPAPA
-604 AEATNYAAATLGRTN
+604 AEATNYAGATLGRTN

-634 LLAVSSA
+634 LLAASSA

-655 RSVAT
+655 RSVAS

-684 RNLRDGIA
+684 KNLRDGIA

-734 EILAAINE
+734 EILAAIND

-774 AKAVKQPN
+774 AKTIKQPN
-782 AVELHAEGLA
+782 AVELNAQELA
-792 KALDSGDLEAVA
+792 NALDSGDLEAIA
-804 AFATPLV
+804 SFATPLV

-817 IFNAVEAVENGGS
+817 IFDAVEAVENGGS
-830 VKDAALSVTDGL
+830 AKEAALSVTDGL

-914 NQLID
+914 NQMID

-957 AAEYEKGLMDLAKE
+957 ATEYEKGLMDLAKE
-971 EAAEKNK
+971 EASEKNK

-988 ELNYLKELSQQVE
+988 ELNRLKELSQQVE
-1001 ETAKTVLEN
+1001 DVAKTVLEN

-1018 FNNSY
+1018 FKNSY
-1023 EAGLLV
+1023 EAGLSV
-1029 KGSGKVWGL
+1029 KGSGKVGGL
-1038 TGSRAEAADRMEQQI
+1038 LGSRAEAADRLEQQI

-1060 ISLASGEYTEE
+1060 ISLANGEYTEE

-1108 GPERVKV
+1108 GPEHVKV
-1115 KPAPFDVPAESG
+1115 KPAPFDVPSESG

>member
-1 MEPLPQ
+1 M
-7 IAGSGVALKGAA
+7 S
-19 SFFLFYYDYMAIT
+19 YYDDMAIT

-48 RNLAKTQ
+48 RNLTKTQ

-112 GDVEK
+112 GDVAK

-286 DFLQSLTGLAEWIGK
+286 DFLRSLTGLAEWIGE

-319 VGPALKLSAALMK
+319 VGPALKLSAALIK

-342 AKGFTSVLAMLSNP
+342 AKGFTSVLAMLSSP

-373 IAYSALSKDEPT
+373 IAYSALSKDEPE
-385 EKENVSWEGKESSV
+385 EKTINWGNRSDQDQAAII
-399 KNVLD
+399 N
-404 NAKTWEDGAVLIDGL
+404 NAASFEEAQIKVDGL
-419 TKSLFDLAKTTPEA
+419 TKGLYDFAKATGRADIALEQIRQSAELTNKINASKDDVEITANINSKALNALLERVNSSNPKSREKAYNALIDNVAWADSGGGWQMGAAQARAVRDISQSSGISFVDELKERGPEDVEYMREIVKTLQEENQKTIDAYQGMKDDLADI
-433 TEWVLEMA
+433 LSG
-441 KANQKLKAEVQETGK
+441 KAAYAE
-456 LFDENLFGNSQFDKF
+456 
-471 RKQAGTNI
+471 
-479 TNADYAY
+479 
-486 TPLPKYEM
+486 
-494 VVRGAGDTMK
+494 
-504 MLEKDEVQDLLNR
+504 
-517 FFPEINIEKEI
+517 
-528 EKLESSS
+528 LESQ
-535 NFDGDWKAYSDHIR
+535 KAS
-549 LINEK
+549 
-554 IIEALDLTKSSF
+554 
-566 EAAEKELANYDDIDY
+566 
-581 LEDAYSEYR
+581 
-590 KKQEAAQPSASAPA
+590 QPSAPAPA
-604 AEATNYAAATLGRTN
+604 AEATNHAAATLGRTN

-634 LLAVSSA
+634 LLAASSA

-655 RSVAT
+655 RSVAS

-684 RNLRDGIA
+684 KNLRDGIA
-692 EIYRAEEV
+692 EIYRSEEV

-755 TSEEERLAAESQNN
+755 MSEEERLAAESQNN

-774 AKAVKQPN
+774 AKTIKQPN

-792 KALDSGDLEAVA
+792 KALDSGDLEAIA

-914 NQLID
+914 NQMID

-971 EAAEKNK
+971 EASEKNK
-978 AESEYNDKTE
+978 AESEYNDEQDRLQYEKEVGDKFESALTQTIENSKKAYEDFYNRSFE
-988 ELNYLKELSQQVE
+988 E
-1001 ETAKTVLEN
+1001 
-1010 TKTAYKDQ
+1010 
-1018 FNNSY
+1018 
-1023 EAGLLV
+1023 GLIQE
-1029 KGSGKVWGL
+1029 GSGGIKKNI
-1038 TGSRAEAADRMEQQI
+1038 TRKQKEAADRWEQQI
-1053 TDLQNYI
+1053 VELQKLLNSFNAGEILVDDMEKRTKELTD
-1060 ISLASGEYTEE
+1060 
-1071 EMLKK
+1071 
-1076 LKEFESNDYILAAA
+1076 SNFIVYGAA

-1108 GPERVKV
+1108 GPEHVKV
-1115 KPAPFDVPAESG
+1115 KPAPFDVPSESG
-1127 GGAVTY
+1127 GSAVTY

>member
-1 MEPLPQ
+1 
-7 IAGSGVALKGAA
+7 
-19 SFFLFYYDYMAIT
+19 MAIT

-37 LLITAEVDAAV
+37 LFITAEVDAAV

-73 QWGSK
+73 QWGAK

-286 DFLQSLTGLAEWIGK
+286 DFLQSLTGLAEWIGE

-319 VGPALKLSAALMK
+319 VGPALKLSAALTK

-342 AKGFTSVLAMLSNP
+342 AKGFMSILSMLANP
-356 ALLGVLTA
+356 ALLAA
-364 VAAVGAVGG
+364 VVAVGAVG
-373 IAYSALSKDEPT
+373 AVTYSAVSKGDEQPK
-385 EKENVSWEGKESSV
+385 EKSV
-399 KNVLD
+399 NWGNRSD
-404 NAKTWEDGAVLIDGL
+404 QDQAAIIANAASFEEAQIKVDGL
-419 TKSLFDLAKTTPEA
+419 TKGLYDFAKATGRADIALAQIRQSAELTNKINASKDDVEIMANSNSKALNALLERVNSANPKSREKAYNALIDDVAWSDSGGGWQMGAAQARAVRDISQSSGISFVDDLKERGPEDVEYMREIVKTLQEENQKTIDAYQGMKDDLADI
-433 TEWVLEMA
+433 LSG
-441 KANQKLKAEVQETGK
+441 KAAYAE
-456 LFDENLFGNSQFDKF
+456 
-471 RKQAGTNI
+471 
-479 TNADYAY
+479 
-486 TPLPKYEM
+486 
-494 VVRGAGDTMK
+494 
-504 MLEKDEVQDLLNR
+504 
-517 FFPEINIEKEI
+517 
-528 EKLESSS
+528 LESQ
-535 NFDGDWKAYSDHIR
+535 N
-549 LINEK
+549 
-554 IIEALDLTKSSF
+554 
-566 EAAEKELANYDDIDY
+566 
-581 LEDAYSEYR
+581 
-590 KKQEAAQPSASAPA
+590 AAQPSAPAPA
-604 AEATNYAAATLGRTN
+604 AEATNHAAATLGRTN

-624 LTQLLNNSPD
+624 LSQLLNNSPD
-634 LLAVSSA
+634 LLAASSA

-684 RNLRDGIA
+684 KNLRDGIA
-692 EIYRAEEV
+692 EIYRSEEV

-774 AKAVKQPN
+774 AKTIKQPN

-792 KALDSGDLEAVA
+792 KALDSGDLEAIA

-830 VKDAALSVTDGL
+830 VKEAALSVTDGL
-842 WDAGVSAAAAFAGPF
+842 FDAGISAAAAFAGPF

-892 KAPIADLFA
+892 KAPIDDLFA

-914 NQLID
+914 NQMID

-971 EAAEKNK
+971 EASEKNK

-1001 ETAKTVLEN
+1001 DAAKTVLEN

-1023 EAGLLV
+1023 EAGLSV
-1029 KGSGKVWGL
+1029 KGSGKVGGL
-1038 TGSRAEAADRMEQQI
+1038 LGSRAEAADRLEQQI
-1053 TDLQNYI
+1053 TDLQDYI
-1060 ISLASGEYTEE
+1060 ISLANGEYTEE

-1076 LKEFESNDYILAAA
+1076 LEEFKSNDYILAAA
-1090 NGADFIANK
+1090 NGADFIADK

-1108 GPERVKV
+1108 GPEHVKV

-1127 GGAVTY
+1127 GSAVTY

>member
-1 MEPLPQ
+1 
-7 IAGSGVALKGAA
+7 
-19 SFFLFYYDYMAIT
+19 MAIT

-37 LLITAEVDAAV
+37 LYITAEVEDAV
-48 RNLAKTQ
+48 RKLMKTKD
-55 SEADKAQKKLK
+55 EAEKAQKKLK
-66 EYAAAYD
+66 EYAASFD

-78 LTKTLSLPLA
+78 MTKTLSLPLA

-286 DFLQSLTGLAEWIGK
+286 DFLQSLTGLAEWIGE

-319 VGPALKLSAALMK
+319 VGPALKLSAALIK

-342 AKGFTSVLAMLSNP
+342 VKGFTSVLAMLSSP

-373 IAYSALSKDEPT
+373 IAYSALSKDEPE
-385 EKENVSWEGKESSV
+385 EKTINWGNRSDQDQAAII
-399 KNVLD
+399 N
-404 NAKTWEDGAVLIDGL
+404 NAASFEEAQIKVDGL
-419 TKSLFDLAKTTPEA
+419 TKGLYDF
-433 TEWVLEMA
+433 A
-441 KANQKLKAEVQETGK
+441 KATGRADIALDQIRKSTDLQNKKNDIEKSDVYKKADSSKISFSEMERFLNSGKSSTVYDVLMGDSPAWYYPGQELVNQIQSLSDRGGLSFSDELKSRGEDDVEYMQKILAELQEENQKIIDEYEAMKAE
-456 LFDENLFGNSQFDKF
+456 L
-471 RKQAGTNI
+471 
-479 TNADYAY
+479 
-486 TPLPKYEM
+486 
-494 VVRGAGDTMK
+494 
-504 MLEKDEVQDLLNR
+504 
-517 FFPEINIEKEI
+517 
-528 EKLESSS
+528 
-535 NFDGDWKAYSDHIR
+535 
-549 LINEK
+549 
-554 IIEALDLTKSSF
+554 
-566 EAAEKELANYDDIDY
+566 DDIISGKA
-581 LEDAYSEYR
+581 AYDEL
-590 KKQEAAQPSASAPA
+590 KKQKAAQPAAPAQA

-634 LLAVSSA
+634 LLAASSA

-655 RSVAT
+655 RSVAS

-692 EIYRAEEV
+692 EIYRAEDV
-700 SLADGSRALASI
+700 SLTDGSRSLASI
-712 VALGNSSI
+712 VALGNSSL
-720 ESLDAESAMQDKRR
+720 EALDTESAMQDKRR
-734 EILAAINE
+734 EILAAIND

-774 AKAVKQPN
+774 AKTIKQPN
-782 AVELHAEGLA
+782 AVEQNARELA
-792 KALDSGDLEAVA
+792 NALDSGDLEAIA
-804 AFATPLV
+804 SFATPLV

-817 IFNAVEAVENGGS
+817 IFDAVEAVENGGS

-842 WDAGVSAAAAFAGPF
+842 FDAGVAAAAAFAGPF

-892 KAPIADLFA
+892 KAPIADLFV

-914 NQLID
+914 NQMID

-971 EAAEKNK
+971 EASEKNK

-988 ELNYLKELSQQVE
+988 ELNRLKELSQQVE
-1001 ETAKTVLEN
+1001 DAAKTVLEN
-1010 TKTAYKDQ
+1010 SKTAYKDQ

-1023 EAGLLV
+1023 EAGLSV
-1029 KGSGKVWGL
+1029 KGSGKVGGL
-1038 TGSRAEAADRMEQQI
+1038 LGSRAEAADRLEQQI

-1060 ISLASGEYTEE
+1060 ISLANGEYTEE

-1090 NGADFIANK
+1090 NGADFVANK

-1108 GPERVKV
+1108 GPEHVKV
-1115 KPAPFDVPAESG
+1115 KPAPFDVPAESK

-1160 GIV
+1160 GVI

>member
-1 MEPLPQ
+1 MTKGLYDFAKATGRADIALDQIRKSTDLQNKKNDIEKSDVYKKADSSKILFSEMERFLNSGKSSTVHDVLMGDSPAWYYPGQELVNQ
-7 IAGSGVALKGAA
+7 IQSLSDRGGL
-19 SFFLFYYDYMAIT
+19 SFSD
-32 TEELK
+32 ELK
-37 LLITAEVDAAV
+37 SRGKDDVEYMQKILAELQEENQKIIDEY
-48 RNLAKTQ
+48 
-55 SEADKAQKKLK
+55 EAMKAELDDIFSGQ
-66 EYAAAYD
+66 AAYD
-73 QWGSK
+73 
-78 LTKTLSLPLA
+78 
-88 GAAAYAVKAATD
+88 
-100 FEKVRTT
+100 
-107 YGALL
+107 
-112 GDVEK
+112 
-117 GNALFEEL
+117 EL
-125 KTFSASTPLSF
+125 
-136 DTLNAAAQN
+136 
-145 FLGAGFAADELT
+145 
-157 AKMRMLGD
+157 
-165 VALGD
+165 
-170 ADKFS
+170 
-175 RLSMQFNQVKTKG
+175 
-188 KAELEELKIF
+188 
-198 AEAGIPIFDELAKM
+198 
-212 MGVSTE
+212 
-218 EIFKMTSEGKI
+218 
-229 GFEELNGVLTR
+229 
-240 LTGEG
+240 
-245 GKFHNMMQ
+245 
-253 TISGTTAGSLSN
+253 
-265 ALDNLKIT
+265 
-273 AAELGE
+273 
-279 ALLPIAN
+279 
-286 DFLQSLTGLAEWIGK
+286 
-301 LDEGEKK
+301 
-308 MLLVGAAMAAA
+308 
-319 VGPALKLSAALMK
+319 
-332 VVAAM
+332 
-337 KAGAA
+337 
-342 AKGFTSVLAMLSNP
+342 
-356 ALLGVLTA
+356 
-364 VAAVGAVGG
+364 
-373 IAYSALSKDEPT
+373 
-385 EKENVSWEGKESSV
+385 
-399 KNVLD
+399 
-404 NAKTWEDGAVLIDGL
+404 
-419 TKSLFDLAKTTPEA
+419 
-433 TEWVLEMA
+433 
-441 KANQKLKAEVQETGK
+441 
-456 LFDENLFGNSQFDKF
+456 
-471 RKQAGTNI
+471 
-479 TNADYAY
+479 
-486 TPLPKYEM
+486 
-494 VVRGAGDTMK
+494 
-504 MLEKDEVQDLLNR
+504 
-517 FFPEINIEKEI
+517 
-528 EKLESSS
+528 
-535 NFDGDWKAYSDHIR
+535 
-549 LINEK
+549 
-554 IIEALDLTKSSF
+554 
-566 EAAEKELANYDDIDY
+566 
-581 LEDAYSEYR
+581 
-590 KKQEAAQPSASAPA
+590 KKQEAAQPSAPAPA

-634 LLAVSSA
+634 LLAASSA

-684 RNLRDGIA
+684 KNLRDGIA
-692 EIYRAEEV
+692 EIYRSEEV

-774 AKAVKQPN
+774 AKTIKQPN
-782 AVELHAEGLA
+782 AVELHAQELA
-792 KALDSGDLEAVA
+792 NALDSGDLEAIA

-914 NQLID
+914 NQMID

-971 EAAEKNK
+971 EASEKNK
-978 AESEYNDKTE
+978 AESEYNNKTE
-988 ELNYLKELSQQVE
+988 ELNRLKELSQQVE
-1001 ETAKTVLEN
+1001 DVAKTVLEN

-1018 FNNSY
+1018 FKNSY
-1023 EAGLLV
+1023 EAGLSV
-1029 KGSGKVWGL
+1029 KGSGKVGGL
-1038 TGSRAEAADRMEQQI
+1038 LGSRAEAADRMEQQI

-1060 ISLASGEYTEE
+1060 ISLANGEYTEE

-1090 NGADFIANK
+1090 NGADFIADK

-1108 GPERVKV
+1108 GPEHVKV
-1115 KPAPFDVPAESG
+1115 KPAPFDVPSESG

>member
-1 MEPLPQ
+1 MY
-7 IAGSGVALKGAA
+7 
-19 SFFLFYYDYMAIT
+19 YYDCMAIT

-37 LLITAEVDAAV
+37 LYITAEVEDAV
-48 RNLAKTQ
+48 RKLMKTKD
-55 SEADKAQKKLK
+55 EAEKAQKKLK
-66 EYAAAYD
+66 EYAASFD

-112 GDVEK
+112 GDVAK

-198 AEAGIPIFDELAKM
+198 AEAGIPIFDELAQM

-286 DFLQSLTGLAEWIGK
+286 DFLQSLTGLAEWIGE

-342 AKGFTSVLAMLSNP
+342 AKGFTSVLAMLSSP

-399 KNVLD
+399 KTALD

-456 LFDENLFGNSQFDKF
+456 LFNENLFGNSQFDKF

-479 TNADYAY
+479 TNADFAY

-494 VVRGAGDTMK
+494 VYRGAAETRK
-504 MLEKDEVQDLLNR
+504 MLKEDEIQDLLNR

-528 EKLESSS
+528 EKLKSSS
-535 NFDGDWKAYSDHIR
+535 NFDGDAKAYSDHIR

-566 EAAEKELANYDDIDY
+566 EAAEKELANYDDSEF
-581 LEDAYSEYR
+581 LEAAFAEDQ
-590 KKQEAAQPSASAPA
+590 KKQKAARPSAPAPA
-604 AEATNYAAATLGRTN
+604 AEATNHAAATLGRTN

-634 LLAVSSA
+634 LLAASSA

-673 LAAVTRQVSDV
+673 LAAITNQVSDV
-684 RNLRDGIA
+684 KNLRDGIA
-692 EIYRAEEV
+692 EIYRSEEV

-755 TSEEERLAAESQNN
+755 MSEEERLAAESQNN

-774 AKAVKQPN
+774 AKTIKQPN

-892 KAPIADLFA
+892 KAPIDDLFA

-914 NQLID
+914 NQMID

-988 ELNYLKELSQQVE
+988 ELNRLKELSQQVE
-1001 ETAKTVLEN
+1001 DVAKTVLEN

-1018 FNNSY
+1018 FKNSY
-1023 EAGLLV
+1023 EAGLSV
-1029 KGSGKVWGL
+1029 KGSGKVGGL
-1038 TGSRAEAADRMEQQI
+1038 LGSRAEAADRMERQI

-1060 ISLASGEYTEE
+1060 ISLANGEYTEE

-1108 GPERVKV
+1108 GPEHVKV
-1115 KPAPFDVPAESG
+1115 KPAPFDVPSESG
-1127 GGAVTY
+1127 GSAVTY

>member
-1 MEPLPQ
+1 
-7 IAGSGVALKGAA
+7 
-19 SFFLFYYDYMAIT
+19 MAIT

-55 SEADKAQKKLK
+55 NEADKAQKKLK

-253 TISGTTAGSLSN
+253 TISGTTAGNLSN

-286 DFLQSLTGLAEWIGK
+286 DFLQSLTGLAEWIGE

-319 VGPALKLSAALMK
+319 VGPALKLSAALTK

-342 AKGFTSVLAMLSNP
+342 AKGFMSILSMLANP
-356 ALLGVLTA
+356 ALLAA
-364 VAAVGAVGG
+364 VVAVGAVG
-373 IAYSALSKDEPT
+373 AVTYSAVSKGDEQPK
-385 EKENVSWEGKESSV
+385 EKSV
-399 KNVLD
+399 NWGNRSD
-404 NAKTWEDGAVLIDGL
+404 QDQAAIIANAASFEEAQIKVGGL
-419 TKSLFDLAKTTPEA
+419 TKGLYDF
-433 TEWVLEMA
+433 A
-441 KANQKLKAEVQETGK
+441 KATGRADIALDQIRKSTDLQNKKNDIEKSDVYKKADSSKISFSEMERFLNSGKSSTVYDVLMGDSPAWYYPGQELVNQIQSLSDRGGLSFSDELKSRGEDDVEYMQKILAELQEENQKIIDEYEAMKAE
-456 LFDENLFGNSQFDKF
+456 L
-471 RKQAGTNI
+471 
-479 TNADYAY
+479 
-486 TPLPKYEM
+486 
-494 VVRGAGDTMK
+494 
-504 MLEKDEVQDLLNR
+504 
-517 FFPEINIEKEI
+517 
-528 EKLESSS
+528 
-535 NFDGDWKAYSDHIR
+535 
-549 LINEK
+549 
-554 IIEALDLTKSSF
+554 
-566 EAAEKELANYDDIDY
+566 DDIFSGKAAYDE
-581 LEDAYSEYR
+581 LE
-590 KKQEAAQPSASAPA
+590 KQEAAQPSAPAPT

-619 DALAL
+619 DALTL

-634 LLAVSSA
+634 LLAASSA

-673 LAAVTRQVSDV
+673 LAAITNQVSDV
-684 RNLRDGIA
+684 KNLRDGIA
-692 EIYRAEEV
+692 EIYRSEEV

-774 AKAVKQPN
+774 AKTIKQPN
-782 AVELHAEGLA
+782 AVELHAQELA
-792 KALDSGDLEAVA
+792 NALDSGDLEAIA

-817 IFNAVEAVENGGS
+817 IFDAVEAVENGGS

-892 KAPIADLFA
+892 KAPIDDLFA

-914 NQLID
+914 NQMID

-988 ELNYLKELSQQVE
+988 ELNRLKELSQQVE

-1018 FNNSY
+1018 FKNSY
-1023 EAGLLV
+1023 EAGLSV
-1029 KGSGKVWGL
+1029 KGSGKVGGL
-1038 TGSRAEAADRMEQQI
+1038 LGSRAEAADRMERQI

-1060 ISLASGEYTEE
+1060 ISLANGEYTEE

-1108 GPERVKV
+1108 GPEHVKV

-1127 GGAVTY
+1127 GSAVTY

>member
-7 IAGSGVALKGAA
+7 IAGSGVTLKRATP
-19 SFFLFYYDYMAIT
+19 FFLSYYDDMAIT

-55 SEADKAQKKLK
+55 NEADKAQKKLK

-73 QWGSK
+73 QWGAK

-198 AEAGIPIFDELAKM
+198 AEAGIPIFDELAQM

-286 DFLQSLTGLAEWIGK
+286 DFLQSLTGLAEWIGE

-342 AKGFTSVLAMLSNP
+342 AKGFTSVLAMLSSP

-399 KNVLD
+399 KTALD

-456 LFDENLFGNSQFDKF
+456 LFEENLFGNSQFDKF

-486 TPLPKYEM
+486 TPLPQYEM

-504 MLEKDEVQDLLNR
+504 MLKKDEVQDLLNR

-549 LINEK
+549 LINKK

-566 EAAEKELANYDDIDY
+566 EAAEKELANYDDSEF
-581 LEDAYSEYR
+581 LEAAFAEDQ
-590 KKQEAAQPSASAPA
+590 KKQKAAQPSAPAPA

-634 LLAVSSA
+634 LLAASSA

-655 RSVAT
+655 RSVAS
-660 EEEKA
+660 EDEKA

-684 RNLRDGIA
+684 KNLRDGIA
-692 EIYRAEEV
+692 EIYRSEEV

-774 AKAVKQPN
+774 AKTIKQPN
-782 AVELHAEGLA
+782 AVELHAQELA
-792 KALDSGDLEAVA
+792 NALDSGDLEAIA

-817 IFNAVEAVENGGS
+817 IFDAVEAVENGGS

-842 WDAGVSAAAAFAGPF
+842 WDAGVSAAAAFTPF

-914 NQLID
+914 NQMID

-957 AAEYEKGLMDLAKE
+957 AAEYEKGLLDLAKE
-971 EAAEKNK
+971 EASEKNK
-978 AESEYNDKTE
+978 AESEYNNKTE
-988 ELNYLKELSQQVE
+988 DLNRLKELSQQVE
-1001 ETAKTVLEN
+1001 DVAKTVLEN

-1018 FNNSY
+1018 FKNSY
-1023 EAGLLV
+1023 EAGLSV
-1029 KGSGKVWGL
+1029 KGSGKVGGL
-1038 TGSRAEAADRMEQQI
+1038 LGSRAEAADRMERQI

-1060 ISLASGEYTEE
+1060 ISLANGEYTEG

-1090 NGADFIANK
+1090 NGADFIADK

-1108 GPERVKV
+1108 GPEHVKV
-1115 KPAPFDVPAESG
+1115 KPAPFDVPSESG
-1127 GGAVTY
+1127 GSAVTY

>member
-1 MEPLPQ
+1 
-7 IAGSGVALKGAA
+7 
-19 SFFLFYYDYMAIT
+19 MAIT

-37 LLITAEVDAAV
+37 LYITAEVEDAV
-48 RNLAKTQ
+48 RKLMKTKD
-55 SEADKAQKKLK
+55 EAEKAQKKLK
-66 EYAAAYD
+66 EYAASFD

-78 LTKTLSLPLA
+78 MTKTLSLPLA

-112 GDVEK
+112 GDVAK

-286 DFLQSLTGLAEWIGK
+286 DFLQSLTGLVEWIGE

-319 VGPALKLSAALMK
+319 VGPALKLSAALVK

-342 AKGFTSVLAMLSNP
+342 VKGFTSVLAMLSSP

-373 IAYSALSKDEPT
+373 GAYWALSKDEPT

-399 KNVLD
+399 KTALD
-404 NAKTWEDGAVLIDGL
+404 DAKTWEDGAVLIDGL

-456 LFDENLFGNSQFDKF
+456 LFEENVFGKSQSDKF
-471 RKQAGTNI
+471 RKQAEGNI
-479 TNADYAY
+479 VNANSAY
-486 TPLPKYEM
+486 EILPQYDR
-494 VVRGAGDTMK
+494 VYRGAMDTRK
-504 MLEKDEVQDLLNR
+504 MLKKNEIQKIIEQ
-517 FFPEINIEKEI
+517 FFPEININKEI
-528 EKLESSS
+528 ENLSSVS
-535 NFDGDWKAYSDHIR
+535 NFDEDWKAYSDHIG
-549 LINEK
+549 LINKK
-554 IIEALDLTKSSF
+554 IIDAIWRLKSNF
-566 EAAEKELANYDDIDY
+566 ENAEKELANYDDIDY
-581 LEDAYSEYR
+581 LKDAYSEDQ
-590 KKQEAAQPSASAPA
+590 KKQEAAQPSAPAPA

-634 LLAVSSA
+634 LLAASSA

-655 RSVAT
+655 RSVAA

-665 AIDKQIEE
+665 AIDRQIEE

-684 RNLRDGIA
+684 KNLRDGIA

-734 EILAAINE
+734 EILAAIND

-774 AKAVKQPN
+774 AKTIRQPN
-782 AVELHAEGLA
+782 AVELNAQELA
-792 KALDSGDLEAVA
+792 NALDSGDLEAIA
-804 AFATPLV
+804 SFATPLV

-817 IFNAVEAVENGGS
+817 IFDAVETVENGGS
-830 VKDAALSVTDGL
+830 AKEAALSVTDGL

-914 NQLID
+914 NQMID

-944 KLLEDMYQAGVIT
+944 KLLEDRYQAGVIT

-971 EAAEKNK
+971 EASEKNK

-1001 ETAKTVLEN
+1001 DSAKQTLEN
-1010 TKTAYKDQ
+1010 MKVIYEDQ

-1023 EAGLLV
+1023 ESGLLV
-1029 KGSGKVWGL
+1029 KGSGKFGGLWG
-1038 TGSRAEAADRMEQQI
+1038 SKAEAADRMERQI

-1060 ISLASGEYTEE
+1060 ISLASGGYTKE

-1076 LKEFESNDYILAAA
+1076 LEEFKSNDYILAAA

-1108 GPERVKV
+1108 GPEHVKV

-1160 GIV
+1160 GVI

>member
-1 MEPLPQ
+1 
-7 IAGSGVALKGAA
+7 
-19 SFFLFYYDYMAIT
+19 MAIT

-37 LLITAEVDAAV
+37 LYITAEVEDAV
-48 RNLAKTQ
+48 RKLMKTKD
-55 SEADKAQKKLK
+55 EAEKAQKKLK
-66 EYAAAYD
+66 EYAASFD
-73 QWGSK
+73 QWGAK
-78 LTKTLSLPLA
+78 MTKTLSLPLA

-198 AEAGIPIFDELAKM
+198 AEAGIPIFDELAQM

-286 DFLQSLTGLAEWIGK
+286 DFLQSLTGLAEWIGE

-319 VGPALKLSAALMK
+319 VGPALKLSAALVK

-342 AKGFTSVLAMLSNP
+342 AKGFTSVLAMLSSP

-373 IAYSALSKDEPT
+373 FAYSALSKDEPT

-399 KNVLD
+399 KTALD

-456 LFDENLFGNSQFDKF
+456 FFEENWFGVSQKERFSKSA
-471 RKQAGTNI
+471 RQNI
-479 TNADYAY
+479 KAAESGYISVGHVAETVGLLKETDVQN
-486 TPLPKYEM
+486 L
-494 VVRGAGDTMK
+494 
-504 MLEKDEVQDLLNR
+504 LKDFV
-517 FFPEINIEKEI
+517 PGINIEKEI
-528 EKLESSS
+528 GKLNPDNVDE
-535 NFDGDWKAYSDHIR
+535 NFDGSWEAYEDYFV
-549 LINEK
+549 LINKK
-554 IIEALDLTKSSF
+554 IIGALDSF
-566 EAAEKELANYDDIDY
+566 EEKFKNAEKELANYDDIDY
-581 LEDAYSEYR
+581 LKDAYSDYQ
-590 KKQEAAQPSASAPA
+590 KKQEAAQPAAPAPA

-634 LLAVSSA
+634 LLAASSA

-655 RSVAT
+655 RSVAS

-673 LAAVTRQVSDV
+673 LATVTRQVSDV
-684 RNLRDGIA
+684 KNLRDGIA

-700 SLADGSRALASI
+700 SLTDGSRSLASI

-720 ESLDAESAMQDKRR
+720 ESLDAESEMQDKRR
-734 EILAAINE
+734 EILAAIND

-774 AKAVKQPN
+774 AKTIRQPN
-782 AVELHAEGLA
+782 AVELNAQELA
-792 KALDSGDLEAVA
+792 NALDSGDLEAIA
-804 AFATPLV
+804 SFATPLV

-817 IFNAVEAVENGGS
+817 IFDAVEAVENGGS

-892 KAPIADLFA
+892 KAPISDLFA

-914 NQLID
+914 NQMID

-971 EAAEKNK
+971 EASEKNK

-988 ELNYLKELSQQVE
+988 ELNRLKELSQQVE
-1001 ETAKTVLEN
+1001 DVAKTVLEN

-1018 FNNSY
+1018 FKNSY
-1023 EAGLLV
+1023 EAGLSV
-1029 KGSGKVWGL
+1029 KGSGKVGGL
-1038 TGSRAEAADRMEQQI
+1038 LGSRAEAADRLEQQI

-1060 ISLASGEYTEE
+1060 ISLANGEYTEE

-1076 LKEFESNDYILAAA
+1076 LKEFKSNDYILAAA

-1108 GPERVKV
+1108 GPEHVKV
-1115 KPAPFDVPAESG
+1115 KPAPFDVPAEPK

>member
-1 MEPLPQ
+1 MESLPQ
-7 IAGSGVALKGAA
+7 IAGSGVALKRAT
-19 SFFLFYYDYMAIT
+19 SFFLSYYDDMAIT

-37 LLITAEVDAAV
+37 LYITAEVEDAV
-48 RNLAKTQ
+48 RKLMKTKD
-55 SEADKAQKKLK
+55 EADKAQKKLK
-66 EYAAAYD
+66 EYAASFD

-78 LTKTLSLPLA
+78 MTKTLSLPLA

-112 GDVEK
+112 GDVAK

-286 DFLQSLTGLAEWIGK
+286 DFLQSLTGLAEWIGE

-342 AKGFTSVLAMLSNP
+342 AKGFTSVLAMLSSP

-399 KNVLD
+399 KTALD
-404 NAKTWEDGAVLIDGL
+404 NAKTWEGGAVLIDGL

-494 VVRGAGDTMK
+494 VIRGAGDTMK
-504 MLEKDEVQDLLNR
+504 MLKKDEVQDLLNR

-535 NFDGDWKAYSDHIR
+535 DFDGDWKAYSDHIR
-549 LINEK
+549 LINKK

-581 LEDAYSEYR
+581 LEDAYSEYQ
-590 KKQEAAQPSASAPA
+590 KKQEAAQPSAPAPA

-634 LLAVSSA
+634 LLAASSA
-641 ALNAQQQINALWDK
+641 ALNAQQQINALCDK
-655 RSVAT
+655 RSVAS

-665 AIDKQIEE
+665 AIDKQIEA

-684 RNLRDGIA
+684 KNLRDGIA

-734 EILAAINE
+734 EILAAIND

-774 AKAVKQPN
+774 AKTIKQPN
-782 AVELHAEGLA
+782 AVELHAQELVN
-792 KALDSGDLEAVA
+792 ALDSGDLEAIA

-892 KAPIADLFA
+892 KAPIDDLFA

-933 AIMDARFSTEK
+933 AIIDARFSTEK

-988 ELNYLKELSQQVE
+988 ELNRLKELSQQVE

-1018 FNNSY
+1018 FKNSY
-1023 EAGLLV
+1023 EAGLSV
-1029 KGSGKVWGL
+1029 KGSGKVGGL
-1038 TGSRAEAADRMEQQI
+1038 LGSRAEAADRMERQI

-1060 ISLASGEYTEE
+1060 ISLANGEYTEE

-1076 LKEFESNDYILAAA
+1076 LEEFKSNDYILAAA

-1108 GPERVKV
+1108 GPEHVKV

-1127 GGAVTY
+1127 GSAVTY

>member
-1 MEPLPQ
+1 MESLPQ

-19 SFFLFYYDYMAIT
+19 PFFLSYYDCMAIT

-37 LLITAEVDAAV
+37 LLITAEVEEAV
-48 RNLAKTQ
+48 RNIIKTKD
-55 SEADKAQKKLK
+55 EMEKAQKKLK

-78 LTKTLSLPLA
+78 LTKALSLPLA

-286 DFLQSLTGLAEWIGK
+286 DFLQSLTGLAEWIGE

-319 VGPALKLSAALMK
+319 VGPALKLSAALLK
-332 VVAAM
+332 VAAAM

-342 AKGFTSVLAMLSNP
+342 AKGFMSILSMLANP
-356 ALLGVLTA
+356 ALLAA
-364 VAAVGAVGG
+364 VVAVGAVG
-373 IAYSALSKDEPT
+373 AVTYSALSKDEPT
-385 EKENVSWEGKESSV
+385 EKANVSWEGKESSV
-399 KNVLD
+399 KTALD
-404 NAKTWEDGAVLIDGL
+404 DAKTWEDGAVLIDGL

-456 LFDENLFGNSQFDKF
+456 FFDENWKGESKLEKF
-471 RKQAGTNI
+471 RKTAEKNVKTVKMDGANVLHGANMTAGLLKKTDIQN
-479 TNADYAY
+479 
-486 TPLPKYEM
+486 L
-494 VVRGAGDTMK
+494 
-504 MLEKDEVQDLLNR
+504 LKD

-528 EKLESSS
+528 KNLNPYSVSE
-535 NFDGDWKAYSDHIR
+535 NFDGNWKAYADHVL
-549 LINEK
+549 LINNK
-554 IIEALDLTKSSF
+554 ITEALDLF
-566 EAAEKELANYDDIDY
+566 EANFKNAEKELANYDDIDY
-581 LEDAYSEYR
+581 LEDAYSEYQ
-590 KKQEAAQPSASAPA
+590 KKQEAAQPSAPAPA

-634 LLAVSSA
+634 LLAASSA

-655 RSVAT
+655 RSVAS

-684 RNLRDGIA
+684 KNLRDGIA
-692 EIYRAEEV
+692 EIYRSEEV

-734 EILAAINE
+734 EILAAIND

-769 ALKSA
+769 ALNSA
-774 AKAVKQPN
+774 AKAIKQPN
-782 AVELHAEGLA
+782 AVELNAQELA
-792 KALDSGDLEAVA
+792 NALDSGDLEAIA
-804 AFATPLV
+804 SFATPLV

-817 IFNAVEAVENGGS
+817 IFDAVETVENGGS
-830 VKDAALSVTDGL
+830 AKEAALSVTDGL

-914 NQLID
+914 NQMID

-971 EAAEKNK
+971 EASEKNK

-1001 ETAKTVLEN
+1001 DAAKTVLEN

-1023 EAGLLV
+1023 EAGLSV
-1029 KGSGKVWGL
+1029 KGSGKVGGL
-1038 TGSRAEAADRMEQQI
+1038 LGSRAEAADRLEQQI

-1060 ISLASGEYTEE
+1060 ISLANGEYTEE

-1108 GPERVKV
+1108 GPEHVKV
-1115 KPAPFDVPAESG
+1115 KPAPFDVPAESK